1 MATEVI
7 MPKVDMDMS
16 HGIIVAWRVAE
27 GQAVEK
33 GDPLFDIET
42 DKAAM
47 EVESPASGTVHN
59 LVAENVEV
67 AIGEPVAFIYA
78 TGESIL
84 ASAETPASVAVSAQP
99 ERPPSINQLSLIH
112 I

>member
-16 HGIIVAWRVAE
+16 HGRVLAWRVKE
-27 GQAVEK
+27 GQTVEK
-33 GDPLFDIET
+33 GEPLFDIET

-47 EVESPASGTVHN
+47 EVESPASGTVRD
-59 LVAENVEV
+59 LVEENVDV

-78 TGESIL
+78 HGESN
-84 ASAETPASVAVSAQP
+84 PAPA
-99 ERPPSINQLSLIH
+99 LSLIH